1 LAGGEPASWLPRY
14 DLDIRLDTSLRVGQ
28 VTERVTWTN
37 TSTEP
42 VAELVFNAHAHYT
55 IPDGDIGK
63 LAKIL
68 ELLRMSPHE
77 AMSFDGPALEVEQVR
92 LSGEWRARGG
102 EERKKG
108 RTGAGET
115 WRSQTLPDSP
125 APALPLSSPPPAT
138 RPQPPIEL
146 PFHYQDGTAL
156 VVSLPEAVEP
166 GASVTVE
173 LRLALKI
180 PPKKGR
186 WGQWEGVTTLAQ
198 WLPVVAVYDHG
209 WKPAP
214 FIPWHQPFY
223 NEAGFYTAQVTLP
236 ADQKLACSGM
246 IQKTEPAEDG
256 WVRHTI
262 APICLRDFALIASAR
277 FEEHTGEADGTHIRV
292 LALPEHDFYA
302 RKIVDTVCQ
311 ALPVYNRWFGRY
323 PYPQFTVAEAYFG
336 WNGNECGSLVMID
349 YRMFGMPHIAH
360 AYIDSLVSHELCHQW
375 WYGVVGTN
383 GYAETWMD
391 EGLATYFTHRL
402 VTAKVGRDNKLLD
415 YPKYLEWLP
424 NIAREDFRNY
434 SYLGVRARG
443 QIFPTVQEMPQF
455 GHLANLSAYAYDR
468 GSKIVGMIEERM
480 GEEAF
485 LDFMRG
491 IYGKYQYRILRVADF
506 QRELEAFTGRPWDDF
521 FQHWLYSAGMCDWS
535 VQEVRVEGR
544 KAFKL
549 PASIHSHA
557 EKLRAGRDQ
566 GVRTVVTLRQHGGI
580 NEPTVLGFRLPV
592 PSHGDRAGVART
604 REGGDDGG
612 YQVRIPIMP
621 DVPFLEL
628 EEFGAKVECLA
639 RDNSECTV
647 RVEVLLPCAPTQVT
661 VDPDHILLDSN
672 PTNNHWKPEVRWRFT
687 PLYTQLEETD
697 VTNSYD
703 RWNVIVGP
711 WVYGAA
717 YNDPWYTRSP
727 LAGVKASVYRTQELD
742 AGAFVAYR
750 SNDRNVVAGVDALWD
765 HVPLPN
771 TQVGLTVEKSLFTLG
786 TDAPCSRGVLFG
798 RYILLPSSSL
808 YLPAFEYVETF
819 GVVQNRCLPDP
830 ATPVPGADP
839 FNERPGVGIHY
850 HKNYM
855 TPYWDAEGGFAIDAT
870 YQYGLPIFGNNV
882 SFNQVYGQAA
892 LVKSMPKLE
901 ALGDGP
907 ILTWL
912 RQTRWAFRLGGAA
925 ALPLNGEFFAL
936 GGGDQFRGFDQ
947 AQRQGSITW
956 VGSVEWRVPIFTNL
970 SLDLCDHVAGV
981 RNVYLAPFYDVGD
994 AYVNGHSLGPT
1005 AHALGAGLRVDVAWL
1020 GLIERTILRLD
1031 IAKAIGGST
1040 PVQVWFGVQHPF

>member
-1 LAGGEPASWLPRY
+1 MVGCRPFSFGLLLCMCVMAVPSTRAGEPPPWLPAY
-14 DLDIRLDTSLRVGQ
+14 DLDIRLDTTQRVGH
-28 VTERVTWTN
+28 VTEQVTWTN
-37 TSTEP
+37 TSDQP
-42 VAELVFNAHAHYT
+42 VSEIIFNAHAHYT
-55 IPDGDIGK
+55 IPDKDIGT

-68 ELLRMSPHE
+68 EILRMSPSE
-77 AMSFDGPALEVEQVR
+77 AMSFDGPALDIDRVDLIEKRRKEEGGRKEVH
-92 LSGEWRARGG
+92 
-102 EERKKG
+102 
-108 RTGAGET
+108 
-115 WRSQTLPDSP
+115 P
-125 APALPLSSPPPAT
+125 SSPSLHPSSS
-138 RPQPPIEL
+138 PISL
-146 PFHYQDGTAL
+146 PFHFQEGNATAL
-156 VVSLPEAVEP
+156 VVPLPKPAAP
-166 GASVTVE
+166 GEVVT
-173 LRLALKI
+173 LRLELTLKI
-180 PPKKGR
+180 PLKKGR

-198 WLPVVAVYDHG
+198 WLPVVAVYEAGAG

-223 NEAGFYTAQVTLP
+223 NEAGFYTVRVTLP
-236 ADQKLACSGM
+236 ADQKLACSGI
-246 IQKTEPAEDG
+246 IQESQDIKDG
-256 WVRHTI
+256 WRRHTI

-277 FEEHTGEADGTHIRV
+277 FQEHLGQADGTRVRV
-292 LALPEHDFYA
+292 LALPEHEFYA
-302 RKIVDTVCQ
+302 QKILETVAE

-360 AYIDSLVSHELCHQW
+360 PYLDSLVSHELCHQW
-375 WYGVVGTN
+375 WYGLVGTN

-391 EGLATYFTHRL
+391 EGMATYFSHRL
-402 VTAKVGRDNKLLD
+402 ITTKSGRDNKFLD

-434 SYLGVRARG
+434 GYLGVRARG

-480 GEEAF
+480 GETAF
-485 LDFMRG
+485 LDFMQG
-491 IYGKYQYRILRVADF
+491 IYRKYQYRILRVADF
-506 QRELEAFTGRPWDDF
+506 QRELEAYTGHSWADF
-521 FQHWLYSAGMCDWS
+521 FQHWLYGTGMCDWS
-535 VQEVRVEGR
+535 IQHVEIGGR
-544 KAFKL
+544 SPSVFGSK
-549 PASIHSHA
+549 HSVLA
-557 EKLRAGRDQ
+557 AQRKRARNGIK
-566 GVRTVVTLRQHGGI
+566 TVVTLEQRGGI
-580 NEPTVLGFRLPV
+580 NEPTVLGFRLD
-592 PSHGDRAGVART
+592 SGKN
-604 REGGDDGG
+604 
-612 YQVRIPIMP
+612 YQVRIPIIP
-621 DVPFLEL
+621 DAPLLEL
-628 EEFGAKVECLA
+628 EEYGARVESWTA
-639 RDNSECTV
+639 DNKQATV
-647 RVEVLLPCAPTQVT
+647 RVEITLPSEPVQIS
-661 VDPDHILLDSN
+661 VDPDGILLDSN
-672 PTNNHWKPEVRWRFT
+672 PINNHWKPEVRWRIT

-711 WVYGAA
+711 WLYGAA

-727 LAGVKASVYRTQELD
+727 LAGLKASVYRTQELA

-771 TQVGLTVEKSLFTLG
+771 TQVGITAEKSLFTLG
-786 TDAPCSRGVLFG
+786 TDAPCSRGVVYG

-819 GVVQNRCLPDP
+819 AVVQNRCLPDP

-855 TPYWDAEGGFAIDAT
+855 TPYWDAEGGIAVDAT

-882 SFNQVYGQAA
+882 SFNQVYGQVA
-892 LVKSMPKLE
+892 LVKSMPRLE
-901 ALGDGP
+901 VLGDGP
-907 ILTWL
+907 VLGWL
-912 RQTRWAFRLGGAA
+912 RETRWAFRLGGAA
-925 ALPLNGEFFAL
+925 ALPLDGEFFSL
-936 GGGDQFRGFDQ
+936 GGGDQFRGYDLS
-947 AQRQGSITW
+947 QRQGSITW
-956 VGSVEWRVPIFTNL
+956 VGSIEWRVPLFKNL
-970 SLDLCDHVAGV
+970 SLDVCDHIAGI
-981 RNVYLAPFYDVGD
+981 RNIYLAPFYDIGD

-1031 IAKAIGGST
+1031 VAKAIGGDT
-1040 PVQVWFGVQHPF
+1040 PVQIWFGVQHPF